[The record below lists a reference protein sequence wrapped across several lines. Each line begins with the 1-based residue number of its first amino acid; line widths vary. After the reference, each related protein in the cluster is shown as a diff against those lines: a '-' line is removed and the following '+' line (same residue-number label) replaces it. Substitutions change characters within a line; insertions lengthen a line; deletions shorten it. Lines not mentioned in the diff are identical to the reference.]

1 MSFTRTLEEFDQ
13 NSKTTVLAQAVLVGF
28 QRDSS
33 IRSVVIKQQARLNR
47 QQLILAWKPEVIMGS
62 FDVILHP
69 TDFSED
75 SDQAFQLACNMARD
89 QFATLVVVHVLS
101 PSCSHLCQAEED
113 LNEDHGPIVEECRK
127 QFNRMKALAPDIP
140 VSFRLVFGHAVGA
153 ILQVAAEVNA
163 ELIVIASHRHDQFHL
178 QLHGSVAEGVLRQTP
193 CPVVVLRQPTT
204 SLKRTLTASVVS
216 KHS

>member
-1 MSFTRTLEEFDQ
+1 
-13 NSKTTVLAQAVLVGF
+13 
-28 QRDSS
+28 
-33 IRSVVIKQQARLNR
+33 
-47 QQLILAWKPEVIMGS
+47 MGS

-101 PSCSHLCQAEED
+101 PSCGHLCRSEAE
-113 LNEDHGPIVEECRK
+113 LNDDHSPIVEECRE
-127 QFNRMKALAPDIP
+127 QFNRMKAIAPDIP
-140 VSFRLVFGHAVGA
+140 VSFRLVFGNAVGA
-153 ILQVAAEVNA
+153 ILKVAAEVNA

-178 QLHGSVAEGVLRQTP
+178 QLHGSVAEGVLRQTY

-204 SLKRTLTASVVS
+204 SLRRSPTPTVVS
-216 KHS
+216 RHG